1 MPGEWERISRVGTPD
16 FKSVHPSSGSTTIR
30 LRTWPRHPGHGWLN
44 FFQEKANEHEVSAV
58 FNSSR
63 DEITATA
70 EHPDALATVVEAI
83 DSAIEYANECYET
96 ITLQQLQ
103 TKSKQQDRQAA
114 EAEESQANLDKIA
127 ESLAKPDPRN
137 H

>member
-1 MPGEWERISRVGTPD
+1 M
-16 FKSVHPSSGSTTIR
+16 
-30 LRTWPRHPGHGWLN
+30 
-44 FFQEKANEHEVSAV
+44 